1 MWIKLLIGVGGM
13 VFLATL
19 FVGFQEL
26 ANRRRMLGGECRM
39 DSVRCLGC
47 LATGRC
53 RGREQAAGQA
63 PDESGRRLHSTPH
76 TR

>member
-1 MWIKLLIGVGGM
+1 MWLKLLIGVGGM

-19 FVGFQEL
+19 FVAFQEL

-53 RGREQAAGQA
+53 RAQEGAEASRTG
-63 PDESGRRLHSTPH
+63 GRRASLQSPFKA
-76 TR
+76 R